1 MNQQNFVPVL
11 PDNAPFTPEQ
21 RAYLNGFLA
30 GLFSRS
36 PQPGIANGQTPI
48 ADAKPLTPLTILF
61 GSQTGN
67 AENLSKR
74 VAKEAGKRGFAP
86 TVHDLGK
93 YATAQLASEQ
103 ALLIVTSTY
112 GDGEPPD
119 NAKAFW
125 EFLTSESAPKLARA
139 KFSVLALGDTNY
151 PKFCAFGK
159 AVDERLEKLG
169 ATRSHPRTDCDVEYE
184 EPFAKWMSGALGGLS
199 SQCSVISVQS
209 APAAPSTP
217 GVAALNADSLKTEY
231 SKSNPFP
238 APMLA
243 NVRLNGDGSA
253 KDTRHFAFSLG
264 GSGLGYEAGDALGVR
279 ATNCAELVEEV
290 VRALHCSGEEPVP
303 DRDGKPASLREALVH
318 HYEVTRIPSPLL
330 KAVAERSGD
339 AELLK
344 LSAPGANGELTKFLW
359 GREIIDL
366 LHGHPTAKFTPTEFV
381 ALLKKLQPRLYSISS
396 SPKAHP
402 GEVHLCVGVVRYD
415 SLGRSRKG
423 VCSTFL
429 AERVPTGGAVLV
441 FVHHNKNFR
450 PPANPDAPMIMVGP
464 GTGIAP
470 FRAFLE
476 ERRASGARGKNWLF
490 FGDQRAATDFLFR
503 EEIET
508 MQREGTLHRLDL
520 AFSRDQ
526 AEKFY
531 VQNRMLEHAKEL
543 YAWLEEG
550 GGFYVCGDASRM
562 AKDVDAAL
570 HQVIQTAGGKSAEEA
585 TAYVSALKKHKR
597 YQRDVY

>member
-1 MNQQNFVPVL
+1 MNQPNLVPVL

-30 GLFSRS
+30 GLFSRA
-36 PQPGIANGQTPI
+36 PQPNLPAPAPET
-48 ADAKPLTPLTILF
+48 KPLTPLTILF

-74 VAKEAGKRGFAP
+74 IAKEAGKRGFAP
-86 TVHDLGK
+86 TIQDLGK
-93 YATAQLASEQ
+93 YATAQLASES

-125 EFLTSESAPKLARA
+125 EFLGGEAAPKLAQM
-139 KFSVLALGDTNY
+139 KFSLLALGDSNY

-169 ATRSHPRTDCDVEYE
+169 AARVHPRTDCDVEYE
-184 EPFAKWMSGALGGLS
+184 EPFANWMNGALSAL
-199 SQCSVISVQS
+199 
-209 APAAPSTP
+209 APAAAPAQPVVVPAVEAAPAKITST
-217 GVAALNADSLKTEY
+217 Y
-231 SKSNPFP
+231 SKSHPFP
-238 APMLA
+238 APLLA
-243 NVRLNGDGSA
+243 NVRLNGEGSA
-253 KDTRHFAFSLG
+253 KDTRHFAFSLE
-264 GSGLGYEAGDALGVR
+264 GSGLSYEAGDALGVR
-279 ATNCAELVEEV
+279 ATNCAELVEELI
-290 VRALHCSGEEPVP
+290 RALGRSGEEPVP
-303 DRDGKPASLREALVH
+303 DRDGKETPLREALIH
-318 HYEVTRIPSPLL
+318 HYEITRIPSPLL
-330 KAVAERSGD
+330 KAMAERSGD

-344 LSAPGANGELTKFLW
+344 LTAPGANGELTKFLW

-366 LHGHPTAKFTPTEFV
+366 LHTHQAVKFSPTEFV

-429 AERVPTGGAVLV
+429 AERVPTGGAVPV

-476 ERRASGARGKNWLF
+476 ERRASGAKGKNWLL
-490 FGDQRAATDFLFR
+490 FGDQREATDYLFK

-526 AEKFY
+526 AEKIY
-531 VQNRMLEHAKEL
+531 VQNRMTEHAKEL

-550 GGFYVCGDASRM
+550 GGFYVCGDAARM
-562 AKDVDAAL
+562 AKDVDAVL

-585 TAYVSALKKHKR
+585 TAYVAALKKDKR